1 METTVFV
8 AGSGGHGIQNLGKT
22 LVQAALLNGR
32 EATCYPRYGIE
43 KRGGYSSC
51 YLVFSDEEI
60 GNVKKEKSDVVIVID
75 QRAFNMFADT
85 VKPGGYLI
93 VNRSTVE
100 DKRVPAGCKRID
112 IPIIGMA
119 LELGDLKA
127 ISTLLTGMI
136 AGIPGLLADTGCVRQ
151 SIADKWRKKPAV
163 LEMNLKAFDEGLPLG
178 ADIKLGSPEVMG

>member
-51 YLVFSDEEI
+51 YLVFSDEDI

-93 VNRSTVE
+93 VNSSTVE
-100 DKRVPAGCKRID
+100 DKRVPAGCTRID

-136 AGIPGLLADTGCVRQ
+136 VGIPGLLADTGCVRQ
-151 SIADKWRKKPAV
+151 SIADKWSKKPAV

-178 ADIKLGSPEVMG
+178 ADIKLGSSEVNG